1 VALPLK
7 SREFIARMGDS
18 FVRVRGVTTAAL
30 CIIDNDGRRL
40 EINHDDALGVFQ
52 LAEGLEAAT
61 TSSCTECR
69 SRVIASGALSDLLSS
84 FVEHPRVS
92 EIIAFADDAST
103 LHIYVIDVES
113 PCAHRTWRDP
123 GREEFFMAV
132 KAQSPIRKRR

>member
-1 VALPLK
+1 MALPPK
-7 SREFIARMGDS
+7 SREFITRMTDS
-18 FVRVRGVTTAAL
+18 FVRVTDVTNPAL

-40 EINHDDALGVFQ
+40 EINHDDALSLFQ

-69 SRVIASGALSDLLSS
+69 SRVIASGALSELLSS

-92 EIIAFADDAST
+92 EIIGFADDAST

-113 PCAHRTWRDP
+113 PCIHRTWRDP

-132 KAQSPIRKRR
+132 KAQSPSRKRR

>member
-1 VALPLK
+1 MAT
-7 SREFIARMGDS
+7 S
-18 FVRVRGVTTAAL
+18 AL

-40 EINHDDALGVFQ
+40 EINHEDALSLFA
-52 LAEGLEAAT
+52 LSEDLEAAT

-69 SRVIASGALSDLLSS
+69 SRVIASGAVSELLSS
-84 FVEHPRVS
+84 FVEHPRVA

-103 LHIYVIDVES
+103 LHVYVIDVES

>member
-1 VALPLK
+1 MAQPSK
-7 SREFIARMGDS
+7 SREFIARIGGR
-18 FVRVRGVTTAAL
+18 FIRVRDVTTPGL

-40 EINHDDALGVFQ
+40 EINHDDALSLFQ

-84 FVEHPRVS
+84 FVEHPRVL

-113 PCAHRTWRDP
+113 PCTHRTWRDP